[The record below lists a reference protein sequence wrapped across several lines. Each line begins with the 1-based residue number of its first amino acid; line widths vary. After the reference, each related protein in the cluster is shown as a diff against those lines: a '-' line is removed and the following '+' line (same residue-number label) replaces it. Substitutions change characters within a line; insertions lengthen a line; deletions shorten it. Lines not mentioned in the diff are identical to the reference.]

1 MSSITIHGIENTVDI
16 LIREKAKK
24 EGKSLNKTIQSLLK
38 KSFGLEA
45 VNENDRKKDFLDL
58 FGVWD
63 KNDEKEFINNTKMF
77 DKIDNGDWK

>member
-38 KSFGLEA
+38 KSLGLEA
-45 VNENDRKKDFLDL
+45 VNENDRKNNFTDL

-63 KNDEKEFINNTKMF
+63 KNDEKEFVNNTKMF
-77 DKIDNGDWK
+77 DKIDNEDWK